1 MAVHILHI
9 DSNHPLLWDQLEQA
23 GFVNHKDYTS
33 YKEEIEAKIQD
44 YHGIVIRSRF
54 KIDKTFI
61 DNATNLQ
68 FIARVG
74 AGLESIDCDY
84 AESKNIALIAAPE
97 GNRNAVAEHSLGM
110 ILSLFNNLNQADA
123 EIRSGHWNR
132 ESNRGHELDGK
143 TVGIIGYGNMG
154 KAFAKKLR
162 GFEVDV
168 LCYDIQENVGDA
180 NAKQVSFAEFQQ
192 KVDVLSLHLPW
203 TPETDK
209 MVNTEFIN
217 GFAKSIWIINTSRG
231 KNIITADL
239 VAALQSKKVLGA
251 GLDVLEYEKLSFE
264 TLFQEA
270 TTPEA
275 FQYLLNA
282 KNVILTPHIAGWTVE
297 SHERLAQVIVD
308 KIKALYV

>member
-1 MAVHILHI
+1 M
-9 DSNHPLLWDQLEQA
+9 
-23 GFVNHKDYTS
+23 
-33 YKEEIEAKIQD
+33 
-44 YHGIVIRSRF
+44 
-54 KIDKTFI
+54 
-61 DNATNLQ
+61 
-68 FIARVG
+68 
-74 AGLESIDCDY
+74 
-84 AESKNIALIAAPE
+84 
-97 GNRNAVAEHSLGM
+97 
-110 ILSLFNNLNQADA
+110 
-123 EIRSGHWNR
+123 
-132 ESNRGHELDGK
+132 
-143 TVGIIGYGNMG
+143 
-154 KAFAKKLR
+154 
-162 GFEVDV
+162 
-168 LCYDIQENVGDA
+168 
-180 NAKQVSFAEFQQ
+180 
-192 KVDVLSLHLPW
+192 PW

-239 VAALQSKKVLGA
+239 VSALQSKKVLGA

-297 SHERLAQVIVD
+297 SNERLAQVIVD